1 MTFVIILIA
10 LGILMLLVEILLLPG
25 VTVAGIIG
33 LLFMAAGVYVG
44 YQQGPIQGH
53 VALLFGSVASVV
65 MAVYVLRPRTWRR
78 VALREHIDSQA
89 GPNMGKRVQ
98 VGDTGTTLSR
108 LAPMGKANIGG
119 QTVEVSSIGQLID
132 PQQPIVVVKVEE
144 NRIIVKPQTL

>member
-25 VTVAGIIG
+25 VNVAGIIG

-78 VALREHIDSQA
+78 VELREHIDSQA

-108 LAPMGKANIGG
+108 LAPMGKATIGG